1 MIALIRPCL
10 SLFILLTLLTG
21 VLYPLVVTVIA
32 QVAFPHQ
39 AEGSLVRH
47 AGRVVGSELI
57 GQVFSDPRYLW
68 GRPSATTPAC
78 NAASSSG
85 SNLGP
90 TNPDLIKAVG
100 ERIAALRQADPS
112 LTGSVPADLVTAS
125 GSGLDPDI
133 SPEAAS
139 VQIRRIA
146 TVRGVDPDAIRRI
159 ILSHTRDRQLGVL
172 GEPRVNV
179 LAVNLD
185 LDKLGGTAQTP
196 AP

>member
-1 MIALIRPCL
+1 MISLIRPCL
-10 SLFILLTLLTG
+10 SLFIVLTLLTG
-21 VLYPLVVTVIA
+21 VLYPLAVTVIA
-32 QVAFPHQ
+32 GLAFPHQ
-39 AEGSLVRH
+39 AEGSLVRRDD
-47 AGRVVGSELI
+47 RVVGSELI

-90 TNPDLIKAVG
+90 SNPDLSKAVG
-100 ERIAALRQADPS
+100 ERIAALRQADPN
-112 LTGSVPADLVTAS
+112 LTGPIPADLVTAS

-133 SPEAAS
+133 SPQAAS
-139 VQIRRIA
+139 VQIGRIA
-146 TVRGVDPDAIRRI
+146 TVRGVDADAVRRV
-159 ILSHTRDRQLGVL
+159 ILAHTRDRQLGVL

-185 LDKLGGTAQTP
+185 LDKLAERR
-196 AP
+196 